1 MYSKKLTYINYNKGL
16 LYMLPDEIYASS
28 PSQKQAGEKFKYS
41 HPLNHGPVDDGAL
54 RARLAYDLMNFM
66 QNEDCQYFCNPLR
79 QDFDPKDSDDEVDIM
94 IVDGFYKEANLLVEA
109 RLSVNPNC
117 EKAQFQK
124 AFILY
129 LRAEY
134 EKLLERENKRLKTDP
149 KNVDALINKGFALAN
164 LDREEEALFVAN
176 TVLSID
182 PDNLIALSNR
192 ANLADI
198 LGRDDLRDQTLAKAY
213 NVCAR
218 AREEELR
225 EREARILED
234 MDSVFMEAPPSAFA
248 AFNEHSGIS
257 LSNMVH

>member
-1 MYSKKLTYINYNKGL
+1 
-16 LYMLPDEIYASS
+16 MLPDEIYASS

-66 QNEDCQYFCNPLR
+66 QNEDCQYYCNPLR
-79 QDFDPKDSDDEVDIM
+79 NEFDPKDSDDEIDIM
-94 IVDGFYKEANLLVEA
+94 IVDGFYKEAHMLVDA
-109 RLSVNPNC
+109 RLTRHPNC

-134 EKLLERENKRLKTDP
+134 QKLLEREEKRLKTDP

-164 LDREEEALFVAN
+164 LDREEEALCVAN
-176 TVLSID
+176 KVLSID
-182 PDNLIALSNR
+182 PKNLVALGNR

-198 LGRDDLRDQTLAKAY
+198 LGNDSLRDQTLAQAY
-213 NVCAR
+213 NVCAE

-225 EREARILED
+225 VREARLLED
-234 MDSVFMEAPPSAFA
+234 MDSAYMKTLPSAFA
-248 AFNEHSGIS
+248 AFNEQSGITR
-257 LSNMVH
+257 SNMVH